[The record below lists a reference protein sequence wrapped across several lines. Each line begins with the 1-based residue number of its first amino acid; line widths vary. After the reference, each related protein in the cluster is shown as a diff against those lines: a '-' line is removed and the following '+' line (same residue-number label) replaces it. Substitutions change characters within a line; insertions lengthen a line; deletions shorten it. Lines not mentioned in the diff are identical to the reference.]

1 MRVLR
6 ILEPRPTEHP
16 CHSGEDAIR
25 RPAVPMVMKSPDHQ
39 SVFFDELTLLPP
51 YGIRGV
57 DALRNIGVIKKRGF
71 VRDDEIVA
79 ARRGAL

>member
-1 MRVLR
+1 
-6 ILEPRPTEHP
+6 
-16 CHSGEDAIR
+16 
-25 RPAVPMVMKSPDHQ
+25 MVMKSPDHQ